1 MSYSAEQFSNYLG
14 IERST
19 FHTWI
24 RKGLI
29 NKSTKSSMC
38 GRKGGPETKL
48 WGDAYVMSLGP
59 KTMRAEGKKVQR
71 KRLDKVS
78 TSETFELVLST
89 SSALAQKG
97 KRCLQN

>member
-1 MSYSAEQFSNYLG
+1 MSYSAEQFANYLG

-19 FHTWI
+19 FHAWI

-48 WGDAYVMSLGP
+48 WGDAYVMSLDP

-71 KRLDKVS
+71 KKVDKFS
-78 TSETFELVLST
+78 TSATFDLVLSI

-97 KRCLQN
+97 KKCLQN